1 MKDEEEKKIQNQEDE
16 ILNPQEEET
25 VEGGVSDLQD
35 GHGTSEV
42 PLDGGVL
49 VVTASANLIRCR

>member
-1 MKDEEEKKIQNQEDE
+1 MNHERRRRKKIQNQEDE

-42 PLDGGVL
+42 PLDGGG
-49 VVTASANLIRCR
+49 AGCDCFC

>member
-1 MKDEEEKKIQNQEDE
+1 MKEEEEKKVQNQEDE

-35 GHGTSEV
+35 AQESIKPE
-42 PLDGGVL
+42 DGSG
-49 VVTASANLIRCR
+49 AGCDCFC

>member
-16 ILNPQEEET
+16 ILNPQEELT

-42 PLDGGVL
+42 PLDGGG
-49 VVTASANLIRCR
+49 AGCDCFC